1 MPSAKH
7 CAFSRRATDAWC
19 LDRVVLVFYQTVESR
34 QFITRE
40 PLEAYCQSMV
50 DFRKPLFDPG
60 ACAATPA
67 ALDAIEEAGLEFIE
81 LLDRH
86 VTGDWGDL
94 CEHDCQ
100 ANEAALEC
108 GSRILSYYR
117 LPTGQKIY
125 IITDAKGDDGC
136 RQTTTI
142 MLREEY

>member
-1 MPSAKH
+1 M
-7 CAFSRRATDAWC
+7 
-19 LDRVVLVFYQTVESR
+19 VE
-34 QFITRE
+34 
-40 PLEAYCQSMV
+40 
-50 DFRKPLFDPG
+50 FRKPLFDPG

-94 CEHDCQ
+94 DEHDNQ
-100 ANEAALEC
+100 ANETALEC

-125 IITDAKGDDGC
+125 IVTEAKGDAGC
-136 RQTTTI
+136 RQATTI

>member
-1 MPSAKH
+1 
-7 CAFSRRATDAWC
+7 
-19 LDRVVLVFYQTVESR
+19 V
-34 QFITRE
+34 
-40 PLEAYCQSMV
+40 
-50 DFRKPLFDPG
+50 
-60 ACAATPA
+60 ATPA
-67 ALDAIEEAGLEFIE
+67 ALAAFETSGMDASE

-94 CEHDCQ
+94 CKDDCQ

>member
-1 MPSAKH
+1 
-7 CAFSRRATDAWC
+7 
-19 LDRVVLVFYQTVESR
+19 
-34 QFITRE
+34 
-40 PLEAYCQSMV
+40 MV
-50 DFRKPLFDPG
+50 DFRIPLFDPG
-60 ACAATPA
+60 SCVATQA
-67 ALDAIEEAGLEFIE
+67 ALAAFETSGMDASE